1 MVLLILDGWG
11 HSKQAEHNA
20 IAAAHKPVWD
30 RLWSQCPHTLIRTSG
45 AAVGLPAD
53 QMGNSEVGHLNLGAG
68 RVVYQEFTRVS
79 RAIKTGSFFTN
90 LTLTDAVDAAK
101 DNDKAVHI
109 LGLLSPG
116 GVHSHE
122 DHIHAMVELAVERGA
137 DRVYLHAFLDGRD
150 TPPRSA
156 GASIEAMQAV
166 FDRLQGGRFASI
178 TGRYYAMD
186 RDLHW
191 ERIQQAYDL
200 ITQGEANYM
209 EPTARAALEAAISD
223 RTRAIFYASP
233 SNPTGIAFERE
244 ELEFIADLAKRNDLW
259 IVADE
264 VYGDFVFDG
273 EFCATAAVDG
283 IEDRLITIGSLS
295 KSYAMSGWRLG
306 WAVAPEPMI
315 DHLEKLALCMLY
327 GLPGFIQQA
336 GAEALTHCGE
346 DLRRMA
352 EIYRQRRDYL
362 YATLDAMPG
371 LKPLLPDAGMFMMVD
386 VRGTGLAVS
395 DFTHRLYQATGV
407 SVLDASAFGA
417 SAAGHVRVSCTVSD
431 DELREA
437 CRRIAEFLETL

>member
-1 MVLLILDGWG
+1 MRYAGLTERVRGEAADAWDLHYEAKRAHKQGEDVIVLSVGDPDFATPPRIVERAVRAMQEGDTHYTSILG
-11 HSKQAEHNA
+11 HEELRDA
-20 IAAAHKPVWD
+20 IAARHARISGRPTASSRVI
-30 RLWSQCPHTLIRTSG
+30 TTSG
-45 AAVGLPAD
+45 AQNALFACAMCLLDAGDEAIVLQPMYVTYEATIQAPGARLVPVVLDAE
-53 QMGNSEVGHLNLGAG
+53 QGFRLN
-68 RVVYQEFTRVS
+68 
-79 RAIKTGSFFTN
+79 
-90 LTLTDAVDAAK
+90 
-101 DNDKAVHI
+101 
-109 LGLLSPG
+109 
-116 GVHSHE
+116 
-122 DHIHAMVELAVERGA
+122 
-137 DRVYLHAFLDGRD
+137 
-150 TPPRSA
+150 
-156 GASIEAMQAV
+156 
-166 FDRLQGGRFASI
+166 
-178 TGRYYAMD
+178 
-186 RDLHW
+186 
-191 ERIQQAYDL
+191 
-200 ITQGEANYM
+200 
-209 EPTARAALEAAISD
+209 RAALEAAISD

-244 ELEFIADLAKRNDLW
+244 ELEFIADLAKRHDLW

-273 EFCATAAVDG
+273 EFCATASVDG